1 MYIVVEAPCLDVV
14 LGQLGVGQQRDIVR
28 DQLHIHL
35 GKLLQLQVYSADLDT
50 QEIRTT
56 FFSLGN
62 ITCVSKG

>member
-35 GKLLQLQVYSADLDT
+35 GKLLQLQVYSADLNT
-50 QEIRTT
+50 QQIR
-56 FFSLGN
+56 
-62 ITCVSKG
+62 